1 MVPRKAFPQG
11 GGSFFEDI
19 GIAAGSGT
27 KKSGFQL
34 SAISNAKAADVACY
48 LILMDGKDFRD
59 GQIIRHSAS
68 FLYSGPNFS

>member
-1 MVPRKAFPQG
+1 MVPRNALPQ

-27 KKSGFQL
+27 KKSGLQQ
-34 SAISNAKAADVACY
+34 SAISNAKVADVACY
-48 LILMDGKDFRD
+48 LTLMDGKDFRD
-59 GQIIRHSAS
+59 GQIIRDSAS

>member
-1 MVPRKAFPQG
+1 MVLRKALPQS
-11 GGSFFEDI
+11 GSFFEKI
-19 GIAAGSGT
+19 GIIAGLRT
-27 KKSGFQL
+27 KKGGLQQ
-34 SAISNAKAADVACY
+34 SAISHARAAAVACY